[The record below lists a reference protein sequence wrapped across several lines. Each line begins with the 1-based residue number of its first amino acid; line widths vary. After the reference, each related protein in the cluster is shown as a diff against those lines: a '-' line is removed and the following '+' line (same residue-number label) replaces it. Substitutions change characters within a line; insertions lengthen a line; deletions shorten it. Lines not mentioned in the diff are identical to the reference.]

1 MKRVIHNTVFQLI
14 GTAASKLI
22 GMGFVVVASR
32 SLGAEGYGQYSLV
45 FTFVSFFAM
54 MASFGVP
61 TIAVREL
68 ARDQADRRT
77 VLGDIIVLKLALGG
91 IAAVFCLA
99 AVAAFG
105 YGADLQLGIRIAA
118 LGLALSFLQG
128 YDAYFQATLQMQY
141 TVAAGVL
148 RDAML
153 LGAAVLLARAG
164 AGFLGY
170 VWAGIAATAAAS
182 LLLFALGCRLVRPRF
197 QLDRTRL
204 LRLMK
209 DSVPLGLASFTVYLY
224 YNADTL
230 MLSKLST
237 MAAVGFY
244 AVAYKFVF
252 LGQIVPGALV
262 TSLFPGFARD
272 AVHNLDKAEHNLRT
286 TFGLF
291 CYAAFG
297 LAILGI
303 LYHRDAI
310 RLLFGEGYLPAALPL
325 LIFSISFVF
334 MLPNI
339 LFSKF
344 LVARGGQNFIFH
356 THLVSAALNIA
367 LNFYAIPRFGIAGAA
382 VTTMVSDFVVF
393 CAFFYKINA
402 VAEYVA
408 LNLTRYVYLMFAG
421 AALVGLGLIVRM
433 PWQAEAGLIT
443 AAYLSYVLITDREP
457 WQMVIRLVTGDR

>member
-1 MKRVIHNTVFQLI
+1 MKRVVRNTAVQLV

-22 GMGFVVVASR
+22 GMGFVVLASR

-77 VLGDIIVLKLALGG
+77 VIGDIIVLKLALGAVS
-91 IAAVFCLA
+91 AALCLA
-99 AVAAFG
+99 AVAVFG
-105 YGADLQLGIRIAA
+105 YGAGLQLGVRIAA
-118 LGLALSFLQG
+118 LGLLLSFLQA

-148 RDAML
+148 RDGML
-153 LGAAVLLARAG
+153 LGAAVLLARTG
-164 AGFLGY
+164 SGYLGY
-170 VWAGIAATAAAS
+170 VWAGVAATAASS
-182 LLLFALGCRLVRPRF
+182 LLLFALGARMARPRFALDVGRLVR
-197 QLDRTRL
+197 
-204 LRLMK
+204 LMR

-230 MLSKLST
+230 MLSKMST
-237 MAAVGFY
+237 MASVGFY

-262 TSLFPGFARD
+262 TSLFPGFAHD
-272 AVHNLDKAEHNLRT
+272 AAHNLDRAEHNLRT

-303 LYHRDAI
+303 LYHKDAI
-310 RLLFGEGYLPAALPL
+310 RVLFGEGYLPAALPL

-344 LVARGGQNFIFH
+344 LVARGGQNFIFY
-356 THLVSAALNIA
+356 THLASAGLNVA

-382 VTTMVSDFVVF
+382 AVTMLSDFVVF
-393 CAFFYKINA
+393 GAFFYKINA

-408 LNLTRYVYLMFAG
+408 LNLTRFVYLALVG
-421 AALVGLGLIVRM
+421 AALVGLGLLVRL
-433 PWQAEAGLIT
+433 PWQSEAPLV
-443 AAYLSYVLITDREP
+443 AVVYLSYVLLTDQEP
-457 WQMVIRLVTGDR
+457 VRLVRRFVADYQ